1 MNKFIENDTEQLQQ
15 VMQRLAIAYDNKSAN
30 ISDELWIKQQLKQEI
45 PSITN
50 EQIDMFVNDT
60 LSVIKK
66 HGENLNSINDYCDNN
81 GKKEQWLSNKIVEAG
96 SNLSVVEYG
105 EYLSN
110 IDEVIRQNNE
120 AMIDTIST
128 KTGAINQGDNL
139 HGFIAEQYH
148 ANTFNLNAALQ
159 GSNLRAEVLK
169 PKGHGYAKNSVDVVI
184 KDNSKII
191 ERYQVKYYKDFE
203 ATAKAVLHGDYRNQR
218 VLTPLGQKEGVSE
231 LLPNKSVSDVIGGNK
246 KTSNITSSP
255 LSKEDALSLQK
266 AAQRDNKVL
275 QQSWNS
281 YNTKELAYNISKK
294 VVFSSAQA
302 MVITAGLDTAVKVM
316 QGKKV
321 KSSEVMELAVTTGA
335 NTGAKIA
342 TATALKIASEKG
354 FLSAIPKGVSGFAVG
369 TIASVAVESAK
380 VAYKIST
387 GEISATK
394 GLDLMGRI
402 SCSTIGGIIGA
413 SEGGA
418 TAVLAGLVL
427 TTNPIALGIM
437 GITGLI
443 TGSIAG
449 SKVGE
454 AVYSGVKTV
463 GKVAKTVVSGIAS
476 GLKSIG
482 SGIKSVGSSIISGIK
497 SFF

>member
-15 VMQRLAIAYDNKSAN
+15 VIQKLAIAYDNKSAN

-45 PSITN
+45 PYITD
-50 EQIDMFVNDT
+50 EQIDIFINDI

-66 HGENLNSINDYCDNN
+66 HDENLNSINAYCDNN

-96 SNLSVVEYG
+96 SNLSMAEYG

-120 AMIDTIST
+120 AIIDTIFT
-128 KTGAINQGDNL
+128 KSGSINQEDNL

-169 PKGHGYAKNSVDVVI
+169 PNGY
-184 KDNSKII
+184 
-191 ERYQVKYYKDFE
+191 
-203 ATAKAVLHGDYRNQR
+203 LHDTYRNRQ
-218 VLTPLGQKEGVSE
+218 VLTPLGQKEGISE
-231 LLPNKSVSDVIGGNK
+231 LLPNKSVSDVIDGNK
-246 KTSNITSSP
+246 RTSNITSNP
-255 LSKEDALSLQK
+255 LSKYD
-266 AAQRDNKVL
+266 
-275 QQSWNS
+275 
-281 YNTKELAYNISKK
+281 TKELAYNISKK
-294 VVFSSAQA
+294 VVFSSVQA
-302 MVITAGLDTAVKVM
+302 MVITAGLDTTAKVI
-316 QGKKV
+316 QGKKA
-321 KSSEVMELAVTTGA
+321 KPSKVMKVAVTTGA
-335 NTGAKIA
+335 NIGAKIA

-354 FLSAIPKGVSGFAVG
+354 ALSVIPKGVSGFAIG
-369 TIASVAVESAK
+369 AIASIAVESIK

-387 GEISATK
+387 GEISANK

-402 SCSTIGGIIGA
+402 SCSIIGGVIGA
-413 SEGGA
+413 SEGGS

-427 TTNPIALGIM
+427 TTNPIVLGIM

-449 SKVGE
+449 NKIGK
-454 AVYSGVKTV
+454 AVYSGIKTV
-463 GKVAKTVVSGIAS
+463 GKVAKTVVSEIARDV
-476 GLKSIG
+476 KSIG
-482 SGIKSVGSSIISGIK
+482 SSIIKDIK
-497 SFF
+497 NLF